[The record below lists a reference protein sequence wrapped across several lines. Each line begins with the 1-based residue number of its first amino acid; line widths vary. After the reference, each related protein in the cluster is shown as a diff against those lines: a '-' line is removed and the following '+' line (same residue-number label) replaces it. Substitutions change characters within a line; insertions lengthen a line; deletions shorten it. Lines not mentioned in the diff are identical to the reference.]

1 MQLKFHIGRWY
12 VKNIKPTPT
21 GEAQEVKIKVRINAN
36 GVISLTSANL
46 VEKKLKEEI
55 PIDNGNG
62 ETNNMEV
69 GQEVC
74 IPLHI
79 SLIIYYAVNRNKIC
93 YFYFNFFFV
102 KRKNKPIH
110 PITLSNLIL
119 FNVNVYFRCC

>member
-1 MQLKFHIGRWY
+1 MNCVGRWY
-12 VKNIKPTPT
+12 VKNIKPTST

-36 GVISLTSANL
+36 GVIQLTSANL

-74 IPLHI
+74 MHNFI
-79 SLIIYYAVNRNKIC
+79 SEFCFSMLIVKITDK
-93 YFYFNFFFV
+93 
-102 KRKNKPIH
+102 KRTIQFSFDFGYRILKKNK
-110 PITLSNLIL
+110 
-119 FNVNVYFRCC
+119 